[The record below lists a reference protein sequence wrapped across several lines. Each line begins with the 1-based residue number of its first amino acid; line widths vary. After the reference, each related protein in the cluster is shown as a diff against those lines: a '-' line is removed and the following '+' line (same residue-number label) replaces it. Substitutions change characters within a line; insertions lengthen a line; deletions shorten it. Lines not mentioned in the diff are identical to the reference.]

1 MKAMRASSQQ
11 RATCS
16 AVSSTLMPRASRTSA
31 EPHMLLTDLLPN
43 LQTRAPA
50 AAASTAD
57 AVETLIVSAPSPP
70 VPTMSSSAP
79 AVCTGTQVLFIPRTQ
94 PASSVLV
101 SPFMRSRHS
110 SAATCSAEAPPPI
123 ICTQASS
130 VSAALRSFPS
140 ISFCKYGLRL
150 GVACSCSVCARAAGA
165 VASNGGHREAVVSKQ
180 TSTQCRYSKRSQRI
194 SSSSENL
201 CRIWCARCYV
211 ELTCRLLCSLVQQ
224 KIWLHCSSTMW
235 PSARALVASC
245 WLLRFCKRNTPNGRA
260 CDRALRFA
268 AVTSTGN
275 GTQQQRQKQKSQQQQ
290 EQEQQ
295 SAQEQEA

>member
-1 MKAMRASSQQ
+1 MKAIRASSQQ

-79 AVCTGTQVLFIPRTQ
+79 AVCTGTQVLFMPRTQ

-110 SAATCSAEAPPPI
+110 SAATCSAEALPPI

-130 VSAALRSFPS
+130 VSSALRSFPF

-150 GVACSCSVCARAAGA
+150 GVACSWSDCARAAGA
-165 VASNGGHREAVVSKQ
+165 VASNRGHQEDIVSKQ
-180 TSTQCRYSKRSQRI
+180 TSRQYCCSNATLKI
-194 SSSSENL
+194 SSSSANL
-201 CRIWCARCYV
+201 CRISDARRYV

-224 KIWLHCSSTMW
+224 KLWLHCKS
-235 PSARALVASC
+235 RAA
-245 WLLRFCKRNTPNGRA
+245 
-260 CDRALRFA
+260 
-268 AVTSTGN
+268 
-275 GTQQQRQKQKSQQQQ
+275 
-290 EQEQQ
+290 
-295 SAQEQEA
+295 